1 MVGIEVQKRNNERP
15 SSILKGGKLRR
26 ENKGKE
32 GHQGEDQVAKTWN
45 NKTSK
50 EEDGLDLWIIDT
62 YDFMK

>member
-32 GHQGEDQVAKTWN
+32 GHQGEDQVAKHEITRPL
-45 NKTSK
+45 KIK
-50 EEDGLDLWIIDT
+50 MD
-62 YDFMK
+62 